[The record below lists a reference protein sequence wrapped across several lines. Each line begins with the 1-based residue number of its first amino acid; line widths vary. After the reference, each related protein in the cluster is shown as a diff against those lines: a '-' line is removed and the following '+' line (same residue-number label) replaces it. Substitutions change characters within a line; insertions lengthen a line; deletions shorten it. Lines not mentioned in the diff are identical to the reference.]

1 MKGNEGER
9 QGEILHLLVH
19 SPKCPQQ
26 PKLGQPN
33 PGTRNSFQFSHMGSR
48 DPSNWPIMCFSPS
61 ISACRWIWSDSERP
75 SHYNM
80 ECKYPKWQ
88 LDLLCH
94 NAHPKKYVLCTR
106 NLPVFHWFLSQ
117 SWKYLRL
124 PKHSYI
130 HHQYSEW
137 LKRLRK
143 SSARLL

>member
-61 ISACRWIWSDSERP
+61 ISACRWIWSDNERP

-88 LDLLCH
+88 LHLLCH
-94 NAHPKKYVLCTR
+94 NAHPKNMSCVPEIFLFLIGSYHKAENTYVYLSIHM
-106 NLPVFHWFLSQ
+106 FIISFLNG
-117 SWKYLRL
+117 
-124 PKHSYI
+124 
-130 HHQYSEW
+130 
-137 LKRLRK
+137 LKGLENH
-143 SSARLL
+143 LLD